1 VSCSWHAGVMFDEI
15 YDSPLQKVPK
25 NTGKTIRN
33 AV

>member
-1 VSCSWHAGVMFDEI
+1 MFDEI